1 MAGAPLGHPSPGDL
15 NPGTRI
21 LVYYEGDTVW
31 HTRYLLSLVDRAS
44 WIIITPD
51 GDIYSEEVSDGN
63 PDWAAWRL
71 WPAGGGVPFGV
82 DANAI
87 YGFNP
92 PPNAATLQNLISEG
106 HQHAAQER
114 ARLGLAQ
121 GGQGGGV
128 AGAAHGADP
137 QPVGGAGAVGLP
149 AGAGQP
155 HGPGNLA
162 GGGGGG
168 NAQLAQLLHADQPM
182 ENEDA
187 MADDARTLAI
197 SRDSEGNRYKEFR
210 LAVQESRPCNFADWP
225 ISGPRTAK
233 FVLTQM
239 LEHGGSPMGHHQ
251 AWRTACRLCSRPMV
265 RRWNTSLGAVF
276 FKRSSLTTRWDG
288 SNLAGIELIVRA
300 LQRIEEKHKHKLVS
314 DRGWRGECFVHGL
327 LIGKS
332 GRNHHLPKIVRMDR
346 GGIEERGHGV
356 ERTPQGKRREGLV
369 SERRQGQQERMLQHH
384 GSHHAVLGGGRIPR
398 GQLHRCEVLLHPM
411 WLFVLTFLHV

>member
-1 MAGAPLGHPSPGDL
+1 M
-15 NPGTRI
+15 
-21 LVYYEGDTVW
+21 YYEGDTVW

-137 QPVGGAGAVGLP
+137 QPVGGASSWSSCRSRSTTRSW
-149 AGAGQP
+149 QP
-155 HGPGNLA
+155 SRRWWWWKCTACSTTACRSAYGERGCHGRRCEDLSYQQRLRRQSLQRVSTGSSGVSSLQFCRLA
-162 GGGGGG
+162 DFRSKDR
-168 NAQLAQLLHADQPM
+168 QICADS
-182 ENEDA
+182 
-187 MADDARTLAI
+187 DARTWRFSHGTSSSLADGVP
-197 SRDSEGNRYKEFR
+197 SAADRWSGDGTRVLEPCSSSVHHLRPGGR
-210 LAVQESRPCNFADWP
+210 LELGWHRVDCE
-225 ISGPRTAK
+225 
-233 FVLTQM
+233 
-239 LEHGGSPMGHHQ
+239 GSPTHRGKTQ
-251 AWRTACRLCSRPMV
+251 AQV
-265 RRWNTSLGAVF
+265 G
-276 FKRSSLTTRWDG
+276 
-288 SNLAGIELIVRA
+288 
-300 LQRIEEKHKHKLVS
+300 S

-356 ERTPQGKRREGLV
+356 ERTAQGKRREGLV
-369 SERRQGQQERMLQHH
+369 SERRQGQQERMIQHH